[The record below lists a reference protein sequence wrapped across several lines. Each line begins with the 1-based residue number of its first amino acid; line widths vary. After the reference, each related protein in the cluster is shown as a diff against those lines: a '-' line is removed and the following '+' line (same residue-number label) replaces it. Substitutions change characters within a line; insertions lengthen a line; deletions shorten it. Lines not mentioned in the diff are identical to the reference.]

1 MRDSGLAIGTSVGL
15 THGFEYMPKN
25 DTSSNQQR
33 AAQNKKPYEKPAFR
47 YEQVFVTT
55 ALGCTKVH
63 RTGRSCAPGKS

>member
-1 MRDSGLAIGTSVGL
+1 MSMNDS
-15 THGFEYMPKN
+15 
-25 DTSSNQQR
+25 SSDQHVPSEDK
-33 AAQNKKPYEKPAFR
+33 KKPYEKPTFR